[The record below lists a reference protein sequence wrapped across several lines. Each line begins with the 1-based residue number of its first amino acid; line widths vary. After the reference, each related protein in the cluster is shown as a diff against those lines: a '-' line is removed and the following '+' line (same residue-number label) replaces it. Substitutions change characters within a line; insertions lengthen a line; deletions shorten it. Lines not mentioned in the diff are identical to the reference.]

1 MLAVVSAVV
10 AFDRWPGGAV
20 ANPVQTLVLDEKA
33 PAIRVSATASGRSA
47 TPSTAR
53 SGATAGGRVPHAVL
67 NGGGVAGQR
76 IVGGIRNPA
85 DTPAP
90 HQAPAVQPPIKPPV
104 DVPDGDQIFGAIS
117 NPDTTAGQIADGAQG
132 VTDAAGVSLGRVSPD
147 VGNTVAA
154 TGQAAS
160 QAIRDVPLPDH
171 ILPGY

>member
-33 PAIRVSATASGRSA
+33 PAIRVSATASGSSA
-47 TPSTAR
+47 TPATAR
-53 SGATAGGRVPHAVL
+53 GGATAGRVPRVGV

-76 IVGGIRNPA
+76 VVGGIRNPA
-85 DTPAP
+85 PAP
-90 HQAPAVQPPIKPPV
+90 SHQAPAVASPPIKTPV
-104 DVPDGDQIFGAIS
+104 PVPDSDQIFGAIS
-117 NPDTTAGQIADGAQG
+117 NPDTTAGQIADGAQS

-147 VGNTVAA
+147 VGNTVATA
-154 TGQAAS
+154 GQTAS

-171 ILPGY
+171 LLPGY